1 MQHTGYIVDISTSV
15 KLQSHRDPG
24 DFFFFLEMLTQENK
38 SGMQNSNGKI
48 CLILFRL
55 LMGLHTLK
63 KKHKQS
69 GIEI

>member
-1 MQHTGYIVDISTSV
+1 VIFSI
-15 KLQSHRDPG
+15 
-24 DFFFFLEMLTQENK
+24 FFLEMLTQENK

-48 CLILFRL
+48 CLILFRI